1 EVFHDS
7 APQHFTFWEAKA
19 YCVSHGAELATTA
32 QLYAAWNDGL
42 NHCSPGWLADR
53 SVRYPIVTPRE
64 RCGGGEPGD
73 NGPYTESPQDALTTE
88 LEDIG
93 QDIVFQ
99 TTQEDATLSEATP
112 EGRGEM
118 QHAQATNLVKQVPE
132 TSPHTLTP
140 LPDHDETFS
149 TRESWELI
157 KKESY
162 SDSYQP
168 APKGTPN
175 KDHEESH
182 VFPTSSQFDA
192 HENLTTT
199 ITSITSSGSFV
210 PTEGQTSETV
220 SLDWLA
226 VNVTSEGDLE
236 KIHHEE
242 SDLPVSE
249 EDYSTDVLS
258 KHVSVTEPAVSVIPQ
273 GDAART
279 VVQIPAVTTSS
290 HTEEDNVSSTSLFTS
305 LAYSTSDSPAE
316 ELSGE
321 GTSDA
326 LAEDTQGSVTP
337 SWMGMGAV
345 STSVVVPT
353 SDSEPAL
360 QLYTRDE
367 DINSNSNTTEPD
379 DYTEQSGHI
388 HPAVFQNVEVPLVSD
403 KTYSSVDSM
412 VLQNNP
418 LTLLTSV
425 SVTQLPLSVKVE
437 ISSSEIVTFH
447 PDVPT
452 LSEVEPVEEIQ
463 DKIDQDTLEE
473 NPEVFLNTVPN
484 ITEYNP
490 DETGGDRREGADESS
505 EETPHINPDLTV
517 TSPTLSADHS
527 ADGNIGEGG
536 SEAPPLSEI
545 KITLIPHLSLT
556 PRWEPEPST
565 PTAQESRSDREHSA
579 EPPVNEKS
587 EIFKEQEFTRT
598 QSRTHGKFLCVKQ
611 LTLDNAADFIIVVF
625 ILWQLHGLIIMW
637 ESGI

>member
-1 EVFHDS
+1 
-7 APQHFTFWEAKA
+7 
-19 YCVSHGAELATTA
+19 
-32 QLYAAWNDGL
+32 
-42 NHCSPGWLADR
+42 
-53 SVRYPIVTPRE
+53 
-64 RCGGGEPGD
+64 D
-73 NGPYTESPQDALTTE
+73 NGPYTESPQDALTTG

-112 EGRGEM
+112 EGRGEI
-118 QHAQATNLVKQVPE
+118 QHAQATNPVKQVPE
-132 TSPHTLTP
+132 TSPQTLTP

-182 VFPTSSQFDA
+182 LFPTSSQFDA
-192 HENLTTT
+192 HENLTTP
-199 ITSITSSGSFV
+199 IISITSSGSFV
-210 PTEGQTSETV
+210 PKEGQTSETV

-258 KHVSVTEPAVSVIPQ
+258 KHVFVTEPAVSVIPEE
-273 GDAART
+273 DART

-290 HTEEDNVSSTSLFTS
+290 HTEEDNVSSTSQFTS
-305 LAYSTSDSPAE
+305 LAYSTSESPAE
-316 ELSGE
+316 EVSGE

-326 LAEDTQGSVTP
+326 LDEDTQGSVTP

-353 SDSEPAL
+353 SDSGE
-360 QLYTRDE
+360 DE
-367 DINSNSNTTEPD
+367 DINCNSNTTEPD

-437 ISSSEIVTFH
+437 ISSSEIVIFH

-517 TSPTLSADHS
+517 TRPTLSADHS
-527 ADGNIGEGG
+527 ADGNVAEGG

-579 EPPVNEKS
+579 EPLVNEKS

-611 LTLDNAADFIIVVF
+611 LALDNAAL
-625 ILWQLHGLIIMW
+625 IL
-637 ESGI
+637 